1 MPIAWVLAWV
11 LSVGVWLGWLT
22 MITKDVTACSVLQDP
37 SPVMLRIQLVPS
49 FTMFLC
55 SGSLMLRRKVS
66 PQGMYKLGTVMHMGI
81 H

>member
-1 MPIAWVLAWV
+1 MPITWV

-22 MITKDVTACSVLQDP
+22 MITKVVISGSVLQDP

-49 FTMFLC
+49 STMFLC

-66 PQGMYKLGTVMHMGI
+66 PRGLYRLGTVMHMGI